1 MVDLHYFL
9 GSGLVN
15 EQSMKIFL
23 TGASGFVGSHL
34 VQSLSA
40 ARHQILCHFRTP
52 VSINLKPQQ
61 NLEVWSGDLN
71 DIQELARRLQGF
83 DVLIHC
89 AAEMRLWNSNK
100 ALFETNVLMT
110 KNILESAKQ
119 AGVKQ
124 FIYMSDASVAKNPAS
139 QNLNVSE
146 DQSLPSLQ
154 RFPYSHSKSQAEELV
169 LKAGDDVLRAI
180 SLRPATIWGRGDLI
194 DQRLGQAANQNK
206 FGWFDQGEY
215 PFSTCYIKNLCE
227 AVNKG
232 LLSGANRE
240 SFFIS
245 DGQAMQFR
253 QWMTMRLNAGNFKIP
268 TLSIPRSLAWP
279 LARFTEN
286 GWKYLP
292 LRGEPPLIREMV
304 HLVAHPFSVSIQ
316 KAKDQLAYEPIYSIE
331 VGMQEIG
338 ASTCETRVYPNY

>member
-1 MVDLHYFL
+1 
-9 GSGLVN
+9 
-15 EQSMKIFL
+15 MKIFL

-34 VQSLSA
+34 ARSLSVEG
-40 ARHQILCHFRTP
+40 HEVLSHFRTP
-52 VSINLKPQQ
+52 NTITQKPHQH
-61 NLEVWSGDLN
+61 LEIWSGDLN
-71 DIQELARRLQGF
+71 DPRELSKRLQGV

-89 AAEMRLWNSNK
+89 AAEMGLWNSK
-100 ALFETNVLMT
+100 RALFETNVLMT
-110 KNILESAKQ
+110 KNILESAKH

-139 QNLNVSE
+139 QNLNISE
-146 DQSLPSLQ
+146 DQSLPLLQ

-169 LKAGDDVLRAI
+169 LKAGDDVLRTI

-206 FGWFDQGEY
+206 FGWFDQGDY

-227 AVNKG
+227 AVNKA
-232 LLSGANRE
+232 LLSEANQE

-253 QWMTMRLNAGNFKIP
+253 QWMTMRLHAGNFKVP
-268 TLSIPRSLAWP
+268 SLSIPRYLAWP

-304 HLVAHPFSVSIQ
+304 HLMAHPFSVSIQ
-316 KAKDQLAYEPIYSIE
+316 KAKDQLAYKPIYSIE
-331 VGMQEIG
+331 AGMQEI
-338 ASTCETRVYPNY
+338 ETPSYK

>member
-1 MVDLHYFL
+1 
-9 GSGLVN
+9 
-15 EQSMKIFL
+15 MKIFL

-34 VQSLSA
+34 AQSLSA
-40 ARHQILCHFRTP
+40 AGHEIILHYRAPDVINKSSQQI
-52 VSINLKPQQ
+52 
-61 NLEVWSGDLN
+61 LEVWSGDLN
-71 DIQELARRLQGF
+71 DIQGLANKLQGV
-83 DVLIHC
+83 DALIHC
-89 AAEMRLWNSNK
+89 AAEMKLWNSEK
-100 ALFETNVLMT
+100 ALLETNVLMT

-124 FIYMSDASVAKNPAS
+124 FIYMSDASIAKSPLS

-154 RFPYSHSKSQAEELV
+154 SFPYSHSKSQAEKIV
-169 LKAGDDVLRAI
+169 LEAGDNILRTI

-194 DQRLGQAANQNK
+194 DRSLGQAANQNK
-206 FGWFDQGEY
+206 FGWFDQGDY
-215 PFSTCYIKNLCE
+215 LFSTCYIKNLCE
-227 AVNKG
+227 AVNKA
-232 LLSGANRE
+232 LLSEANQE

-245 DGQAMQFR
+245 DGQDIQFR
-253 QWMTMRLNAGNFKIP
+253 QWMTMRLNAGNFKVP

-304 HLVAHPFSVSIQ
+304 HLMAHPFSVSIQ
-316 KAKDQLAYEPIYSIE
+316 KAKDHLAYEPIFTIAA
-331 VGMQEIG
+331 GMEEMG
-338 ASTCETRVYPNY
+338 APEH

>member
-1 MVDLHYFL
+1 
-9 GSGLVN
+9 
-15 EQSMKIFL
+15 MKIFL

-34 VQSLSA
+34 AQSLSVA
-40 ARHQILCHFRTP
+40 GHEVLCHFRTP
-52 VSINLKPQQ
+52 AASNLKPQQ
-61 NLEVWSGDLN
+61 SLEVWSGDLN
-71 DIQELARRLQGF
+71 DIQELSKRLQGF

-89 AAEMRLWNSNK
+89 AAEMGLWNSK
-100 ALFETNVLMT
+100 KVLFETNVLMT

-124 FIYMSDASVAKNPAS
+124 FIYMGDSSIAKNPAI

-146 DQSLPSLQ
+146 DQSLPLLQ
-154 RFPYSHSKSQAEELV
+154 NFPYSHSKSQAEELV
-169 LKAGDDVLRAI
+169 LKAGDDVLRTI

-194 DQRLGQAANQNK
+194 DQRLGQAANLNK
-206 FGWFDQGEY
+206 FGWFDQGDY

-227 AVNKG
+227 AVNKA
-232 LLSGANRE
+232 LLSEANQE

-253 QWMTMRLNAGNFKIP
+253 QWMTMRLNAGNFKVP
-268 TLSIPRSLAWP
+268 TLSIPRSLAWL

-304 HLVAHPFSVSIQ
+304 HLMAYPFSTSIQ
-316 KAKDQLAYEPIYSIE
+316 KAKDHLAYEPIYAIE
-331 VGMQEIG
+331 TGMQEIK
-338 ASTCETRVYPNY
+338 EPPLL